1 MRKGTVAILTLIGIV
16 LVGTSGVL
24 YSKYRQSENN
34 YQETKAEDQSN
45 QMRYSQAIGEIATI
59 QDSLN
64 AIVLGEAAIQ
74 IPPSRG
80 ESEVETGGTLH
91 DQVLG
96 RISTLKSAIERT
108 KERIQELDAR
118 LKRNGIKMAGMEKM
132 IAGLKK
138 SVSEKEDRIT
148 QLTSQVDTLQT
159 QVTGLTATVQ
169 TKDQEITQNQQVI
182 AQNQQEI
189 TQKQQELATVFYT
202 IGSKKQ
208 LVTSGIAVQQ
218 GGVLGMGKTIRPS
231 GRFDESAY
239 TPLNTDQETV
249 IHITAKKAVVLTPQ
263 PVSSYVLEP
272 VGTNAV
278 DLRITDPKEFR
289 KVKQVVILTT

>member
-1 MRKGTVAILTLIGIV
+1 MRKSTVGILTLIGIL
-16 LVGTSGVL
+16 LVGASGIL
-24 YSKYRQSENN
+24 YSKYRRSETN
-34 YQETKAEDQSN
+34 YQETKAEDESN
-45 QMRYSQAIGEIATI
+45 RMHYSQAIGEIATI

-64 AIVLGEAAIQ
+64 AIVLGEEAVQ

-91 DQVLG
+91 DQVLT
-96 RISTLKSAIERT
+96 RITTLKGAIERT

-118 LKRNGIKMAGMEKM
+118 LKRNGIRMAGMEKM
-132 IAGLKK
+132 IAGLRK
-138 SVSEKEDRIT
+138 SVGEKEDRIT

-202 IGSKKQ
+202 IGSKKE
-208 LVTSGIAVQQ
+208 LVHSGIAVAQ
-218 GGVLGMGKTIRPS
+218 GGVLGMGKTLRPS
-231 GRFDESAY
+231 GRFDESSY

-249 IHITAKKAVVLTPQ
+249 IHIQAKKAVVLTAQ
-263 PVSSYVLEP
+263 PAASYVLEP
-272 VGTNAV
+272 AGINEV
-278 DLRITDPKEFR
+278 DLRIVDPKEFR